1 MFEVKHILK
10 GSHAIKASLYYYI
23 RGHLSR
29 FCIEKTYF
37 VISNIF
43 ARTNFWVGALGG
55 PNCVPYSV
63 LTLAAL
69 PAAPF
74 GSRLGA
80 RGSDFGNFAI
90 L

>member
-1 MFEVKHILK
+1 MNEVNHILK
-10 GSHAIKASLYYYI
+10 GSQAIKASLYYYI
-23 RGHLSR
+23 RGHQSR

-55 PNCVPYSV
+55 PDCLPYSV

-69 PAAPF
+69 PLAPF
-74 GSRLGA
+74 ISRLGA
-80 RGSDFGNFAI
+80 GSTDS
-90 L
+90 